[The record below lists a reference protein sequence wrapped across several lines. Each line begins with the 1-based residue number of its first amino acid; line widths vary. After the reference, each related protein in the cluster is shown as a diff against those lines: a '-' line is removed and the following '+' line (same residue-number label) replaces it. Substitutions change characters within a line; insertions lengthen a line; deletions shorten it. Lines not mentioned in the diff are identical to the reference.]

1 MKVVLSIGSDHGEI
15 KRAVALWFMKSS
27 ELHKIP
33 ESVMS
38 TIVAD
43 VQSLFDV
50 IMKSLNSNITSILQ
64 TAPNVNAA
72 QEVITQH
79 FHSSTYNIFQGFQTR
94 ATRMSYIKENFGL
107 VVSL

>member
-1 MKVVLSIGSDHGEI
+1 MKVVLSIGNDHGEI
-15 KRAVALWFMKSS
+15 KRAVALWFIKLS

-43 VQSLFDV
+43 VQSLCDF

-72 QEVITQH
+72 QEIITQH
-79 FHSSTYNIFQGFQTR
+79 LPTTYFKGFKHMLHECLISR
-94 ATRMSYIKENFGL
+94 KIL
-107 VVSL
+107 V

>member
-1 MKVVLSIGSDHGEI
+1 MKVVLSIGNNHGEI

-33 ESVMS
+33 ESVMG

-64 TAPNVNAA
+64 IAPNVNAA
-72 QEVITQH
+72 QEIIT
-79 FHSSTYNIFQGFQTR
+79 
-94 ATRMSYIKENFGL
+94 
-107 VVSL
+107 

>member
-1 MKVVLSIGSDHGEI
+1 MKVVRSIGNNHGEI
-15 KRAVALWFMKSS
+15 KGAVALWFMKSS

-64 TAPNVNAA
+64 IAPM
-72 QEVITQH
+72 QL
-79 FHSSTYNIFQGFQTR
+79 
-94 ATRMSYIKENFGL
+94 KK
-107 VVSL
+107 